1 MDWALA
7 LLLLPV
13 AYYSGYRFGLRDGR
27 ELGGNL
33 DQPGQTSQS
42 AHYLDGLNYL
52 LNEEQDKAIALLE
65 QLPDAQT
72 ERFETQLALGN
83 LFRRRGELERAIRL
97 HQNLSTRPLLST
109 DQRALALSELGEDF
123 MRAGLL
129 DRAESLYLE
138 LIDIDRPTPRTLRA
152 LMSIY
157 EQERDWQKAANA
169 AENLVKNGDHD
180 AIRQLAHYHCE
191 SACAALKQDD
201 IETATLELAKAERA
215 NPHALRNSLLSAALA
230 LKAAPPKISA
240 ASQHLSDVVDS
251 NALFVSEALPLLRQM
266 ADAEADQDPEQPQS
280 KALLIYFQSIEK
292 GSDAALEQAR
302 RLQHTL
308 GAVSALEFLQVRLR
322 DKAQLR
328 VLAAWLALQEQ
339 QKTADESIIWTLKAL
354 QQALGSGLTHRCS
367 HCGFGTTALHWQC
380 PSCRSWDTCK
390 PLVRS

>member
-1 MDWALA
+1 MDWALT

-13 AYYSGYRFGLRDGR
+13 AYYSGYRFGVKDGR
-27 ELGGNL
+27 ELDGTANT
-33 DQPGQTSQS
+33 PGQSQQS

-65 QLPDAQT
+65 QLPDEQT

-157 EQERDWQKAANA
+157 EQERDWAKAANA
-169 AENLVKNGDHD
+169 AEKLVKTGDLD
-180 AIRQLAHYHCE
+180 ASRQLAHYHCE
-191 SACAALKQDD
+191 SACAALKIDD
-201 IETATLELAKAERA
+201 IKAAAAELAKAEKA
-215 NPHALRNSLLSAALA
+215 NPNALRNQLLSAALA
-230 LKAAPPKISA
+230 LKAVPPDVA
-240 ASQHLSDVVDS
+240 AAAQYLKNTVDS
-251 NALFVSEALPLLRQM
+251 NALFVTEALPLLRQL
-266 ADAEADQDPEQPQS
+266 ASAES
-280 KALLIYFQSIEK
+280 KANPDRPQAKSLLHYFQSIEK
-292 GSDAALEQAR
+292 GNEATLESAQLLQIESGTAAAQ
-302 RLQHTL
+302 
-308 GAVSALEFLQVRLR
+308 EFLTAKLR
-322 DKAQLR
+322 EKPQLR
-328 VLAAWLALQEQ
+328 LLAAWLALQEQ
-339 QKTADESIIWTLKAL
+339 ASAPDESLNWTAKAIGS
-354 QQALGSGLTHRCS
+354 ALGPGLTHRCG
-367 HCGFGTTALHWQC
+367 HCGFGTTQLHWQC

-390 PLVRS
+390 PLVRV

>member
-1 MDWALA
+1 MDWALT

-13 AYYSGYRFGLRDGR
+13 AYYSGYRFGLKDGR
-27 ELGGNL
+27 ELDGAAITS
-33 DQPGQTSQS
+33 GQTQQS

-65 QLPDAQT
+65 QLPDEQT

-157 EQERDWQKAANA
+157 EQERDWPKAADA
-169 AENLVKNGDHD
+169 AQKLVKTGELD
-180 AIRQLAHYHCE
+180 ASRQLAHYHCE
-191 SACAALKQDD
+191 SACDALKKDD
-201 IETATLELAKAERA
+201 IHAAAAALAKAEQA
-215 NPHALRNSLLSAALA
+215 NPHALRNQLLSAALA
-230 LKAAPPKISA
+230 LKAMPPNVNA
-240 ASQHLSDVVDS
+240 AAQFLKNTVDS
-251 NALFVSEALPLLRQM
+251 NALFVTEALPLLRQL
-266 ADAEADQDPEQPQS
+266 ASAESKSNTDRPQAKS
-280 KALLIYFQSIEK
+280 LLHYFQSIEK
-292 GSDAALEQAR
+292 GNEAALEQAVQ
-302 RLQHTL
+302 LQSEL
-308 GAVSALEFLQVRLR
+308 SSAAAQDFLKICLR
-322 DKAQLR
+322 EKPQLR
-328 VLAAWLALQEQ
+328 TLAAWLTLQEQ
-339 QKTADESIIWTLKAL
+339 ASPSDESLSWTAKAVNN
-354 QQALGSGLTHRCS
+354 ALGPGLTHRCG
-367 HCGFGTTALHWQC
+367 HCGFGTTQLHWQC

-390 PLVRS
+390 PLVRV

>member
-13 AYYSGYRFGLRDGR
+13 AYYSGYRFGLKDGQ
-27 ELGGNL
+27 ELS
-33 DQPGQTSQS
+33 DSPDKPGQTSQS

-65 QLPDAQT
+65 QLPDEQT

-83 LFRRRGELERAIRL
+83 LFRKRGELERAIRL

-157 EQERDWQKAANA
+157 EQERDWHKAANA
-169 AENLVKNGDHD
+169 AEKLVKTGELD

-191 SACAALKQDD
+191 SACAALKIED
-201 IETATLELAKAERA
+201 IKTAALELAKAELA
-215 NPHALRNSLLSAALA
+215 NPHALRNCLLSAALA
-230 LKAAPPKISA
+230 LKSKPPEISA
-240 ASQHLSDVVDS
+240 TAQHLKDAVDS

-266 ADAEADQDPEQPQS
+266 AQAEADANPLQPQS
-280 KALLIYFQSIEK
+280 KALLSYFQSIEK
-292 GSDAALEQAR
+292 GSEAALEHAR
-302 RLQHTL
+302 RLQIEA
-308 GAVSALEFLQVRLR
+308 GSVNALEFLQVRLR
-322 DKAQLR
+322 NNPQPR
-328 VLAAWLALQEQ
+328 MLAAWLALNEQ
-339 QKTADESIIWTLKAL
+339 QSPADESISWTLKAV
-354 QQALGSGLTHRCS
+354 QQALGPDLTHRCS

-390 PLVRS
+390 PLVRA

>member
-1 MDWALA
+1 MDWAFA

-13 AYYSGYRFGLRDGR
+13 AYYSGYRFGLKDGR
-27 ELGGNL
+27 EQGDRP
-33 DQPGQTSQS
+33 DQPGQSSQS
-42 AHYLDGLNYL
+42 THYLDGLNYL

-65 QLPDAQT
+65 QLPDEQT

-157 EQERDWQKAANA
+157 EQERDWHKAAHA
-169 AENLVKNGDHD
+169 AEKLVKTGDLD
-180 AIRQLAHYHCE
+180 ASRQLAHYHCE
-191 SACAALKQDD
+191 SACAALKLDD
-201 IETATLELAKAERA
+201 IKAATLALAKAEQA
-215 NPHALRNSLLSAALA
+215 NPHALRNALLSAALA
-230 LKAAPPKISA
+230 LKAVPPDVSTTV
-240 ASQHLSDVVDS
+240 QHLKSAVDS
-251 NALFVSEALPLLRQM
+251 NALFVIEALPLLRQM
-266 ADAEADQDPEQPQS
+266 TQAEAAINPDQPQS
-280 KALLIYFQSIEK
+280 KALLSYFQNIEK
-292 GSDAALEQAR
+292 GSEAALEQAR
-302 RLQHTL
+302 LHQIESGTT
-308 GAVSALEFLQVRLR
+308 SAIEFLQERLR
-322 DKAQLR
+322 AKPQPR
-328 VLAAWLALQEQ
+328 ILAAWLALREQESVP
-339 QKTADESIIWTLKAL
+339 DESLSWTSKAVK
-354 QQALGSGLTHRCS
+354 QALGPGLTHRCN

-390 PLVRS
+390 PLVLI